1 MIRKKPVNKAAT
13 DQNAIPCMVL
23 TFTDDELSFIRMV
36 LEAEGYEDDLK
47 QWILDT
53 MQGENI
59 DEEDGDRYAGA
70 ADRVI
75 QNVSEFVRDNPD
87 TIRAAS
93 SLANSL
99 VGNLLRKVSGKQ
111 KGPQ

>member
-1 MIRKKPVNKAAT
+1 MKYP
-13 DQNAIPCMVL
+13 DHQEGEAIPCMVL
-23 TFTDDELSFIRMV
+23 TFAPKELAFVKMV
-36 LEAEGYEDDLK
+36 LEAEGYEDNLK

-53 MQGENI
+53 MQGDNT
-59 DEEDGDRYAGA
+59 DEESGGRYDGA

-93 SLANSL
+93 SIANSL
-99 VGNLLRKVSGKQ
+99 VGNLLRRINKE